1 MNHHLLAIL
10 RESAARDRVVWRD
23 VSGACCLCGGPH
35 QHHGPVTAAQL
46 ADLVEAGDE
55 RATERLRS
63 IVTSGLAMAVLQSGG

>member
-1 MNHHLLAIL
+1 MTHLLTIL

-23 VSGACCLCGGPH
+23 TAGACSYCGSAH
-35 QHHGPVTAAQL
+35 AHHGHVTASQL